1 MALNLSKINTP
12 EEIAKAIKNKKRTR
26 EETLAL
32 LAKIDVLK
40 KQNQEALEEAINADP
55 FWYFEPSTGDIPK
68 KGRELLRK
76 YLKEEDIPQRLCGQT
91 DAFASEASKI
101 GVFGGNQSGKS
112 TKGAITGFIWATGE
126 VPDALKGIV
135 PESMVPK
142 EFPQHIRVIAV
153 DHKQFKNT
161 VLETYRKWV
170 PRSYLKNGKW
180 KDSYS
185 AEDRLLTLYDPK
197 TNHQT
202 VKGTIEFMTNSQ
214 EKESFQGPPKHG
226 MIYDEEPRYDIYKE
240 NLARFTTAKKIKIL
254 FCMTPTRGMSW
265 VSDLFLSD
273 EADDTVES
281 FQLTSVTN
289 RKADLDV
296 LDEICH
302 EYSDDYEALKMR
314 LLGEFVSL
322 SGLVYGKLFDRS
334 LHVIEPF
341 PITKDYLC
349 ITGMDPHLV
358 TPSAMVF
365 LLLDREG
372 NAYLD
377 GSRAIDADTEQI
389 KDTFWGIVHERGY
402 RTGWSVADKSSNST
416 IVAFGGRNIF
426 NELSRGPNAIPAM
439 RTSEKYEGSIKA
451 GVDDIKKRLKIN
463 ERSGKPR
470 FFIVNRP
477 ENKDLIH
484 SFRTLERDTYANEE
498 VSGPK
503 DRIKEGK
510 HHKHASM
517 RYIFQ
522 YPLNWYPEID
532 QVPAPMHFD
541 EACG

>member
-1 MALNLSKINTP
+1 MILKYPSNKVALS
-12 EEIAKAIKNKKRTR
+12 AIDN
-26 EETLAL
+26 
-32 LAKIDVLK
+32 
-40 KQNQEALEEAINADP
+40 
-55 FWYFEPSTGDIPK
+55 
-68 KGRELLRK
+68 
-76 YLKEEDIPQRLCGQT
+76 
-91 DAFASEASKI
+91 
-101 GVFGGNQSGKS
+101 
-112 TKGAITGFIWATGE
+112 
-126 VPDALKGIV
+126 
-135 PESMVPK
+135 
-142 EFPQHIRVIAV
+142 
-153 DHKQFKNT
+153 
-161 VLETYRKWV
+161 
-170 PRSYLKNGKW
+170 
-180 KDSYS
+180 
-185 AEDRLLTLYDPK
+185 
-197 TNHQT
+197 
-202 VKGTIEFMTNSQ
+202 
-214 EKESFQGPPKHG
+214 
-226 MIYDEEPRYDIYKE
+226 
-240 NLARFTTAKKIKIL
+240 
-254 FCMTPTRGMSW
+254 
-265 VSDLFLSD
+265 
-273 EADDTVES
+273 VES

-296 LDEICH
+296 LDEICD

-334 LHVIEPF
+334 IHVIEPF
-341 PITKDYLC
+341 QITKDYLC

-377 GSRAIDADTEQI
+377 GSRSIDADTEQI
-389 KDTFWGIVHERGY
+389 KDTFWEIAHERGY
-402 RTGWSVADKSSNST
+402 RLGWSVADKSSNST

-426 NELSRGPNAIPAM
+426 NELSRGKNAIPAM

-463 ERSGKPR
+463 ERTKRPR

-484 SFRTLERDTYANEE
+484 SFKTLERDTYANEE

-503 DRIKEGK
+503 DRIREGK

-532 QVPAPMHFD
+532 NIPQPQELD
-541 EACG
+541 EACA